1 MIRQMKVL
9 YGAVRYGT
17 AGRIDEKVRKQQ
29 NSKLPAVPYC
39 KVKHHAVQS
48 VKEEAAE
55 ARSEQSR
62 AEATANT
69 KQASQPGAGNQ
80 PNTAKTQTQTSS
92 QEMQPH
98 SRCCIPRHD
107 WPPRISF
114 KFAKV
119 LLLSLMLELNQLHLK
134 CKCHAQAI
142 HHVFFSP
149 VNSHRLLFL
158 LLLFCS

>member
-1 MIRQMKVL
+1 MIRLMKVL

-69 KQASQPGAGNQ
+69 KQASRELETNP
-80 PNTAKTQTQTSS
+80 TQQ
-92 QEMQPH
+92 
-98 SRCCIPRHD
+98 RPRHRLQARRCNPTHD
-107 WPPRISF
+107 AAFQGMIGRHGS
-114 KFAKV
+114 V
-119 LLLSLMLELNQLHLK
+119 SSLLKSYFYLS
-134 CKCHAQAI
+134 CW
-142 HHVFFSP
+142 S
-149 VNSHRLLFL
+149 
-158 LLLFCS
+158 